1 MKNQYRVPKKQ
12 WNKWNE
18 RGHVTFNYI
27 YDILMNQFKV
37 VCPPKFGE
45 LPTQTRKVVAWNTA
59 WLAADSASD
68 LYES

>member
-1 MKNQYRVPKKQ
+1 MKNQFRVPKKQ

-18 RGHVTFNYI
+18 TGRITFNYI

-45 LPTQTRKVVAWNTA
+45 LPIQTRKVVAWNTA
-59 WLAADSASD
+59 WLAADSASG
-68 LYES
+68 LYQ

>member
-1 MKNQYRVPKKQ
+1 MKNQYKVPNKQ

-18 RGHVTFNYI
+18 QGKITFNYI
-27 YDILMNQFKV
+27 YDVLMNQFKV

-45 LPTQTRKVVAWNTA
+45 LPANTRKVVAWNTA

-68 LYES
+68 LYKS